1 MFSDAIYLG
10 KNMRKFW
17 VIVALVF
24 TPFAAIAQ
32 QSAPTWDTPN
42 QTNNIQAPQDNKVEP
57 TNNVSNQVAPETP
70 PIATNPAPKPPVA
83 KVTKPAR
90 GTERLIAKVSIK
102 KQTILISLDNEL
114 IYKWSVSTGRKGFET
129 PPGYYNGQRKYVLW
143 RSRTYDNAP
152 MPFAVFF
159 FEGYAVHGTTA
170 ISQLGKPASH
180 GCVRVTTPHAKTF
193 YDLVDEVGLS
203 QTLVIVEN

>member
-1 MFSDAIYLG
+1 
-10 KNMRKFW
+10 MRKLW
-17 VIVALVF
+17 VIVAFSLM
-24 TPFAAIAQ
+24 PFAAMAQ
-32 QSAPTWDTPN
+32 QSAPTWDMPN
-42 QTNNIQAPQDNKVEP
+42 QNNNIQAKQDVKAEP
-57 TNNVSNQVAPETP
+57 TNAISNQVAPVETP
-70 PIATNPAPKPPVA
+70 PIATNPTPKPPTP
-83 KVTKPAR
+83 KITKPAR

-114 IYKWSVSTGRKGFET
+114 IYKWSVSTGKKGFET

-159 FEGYAVHGTTA
+159 YEGYAVHGTTA
-170 ISQLGKPASH
+170 LSQLGKPASH
-180 GCVRVTTPHAKTF
+180 GCVRVTTPNAKTF

>member
-1 MFSDAIYLG
+1 
-10 KNMRKFW
+10 MRKFW
-17 VIVALVF
+17 VIVAFSLM
-24 TPFAAIAQ
+24 PFAALAQ
-32 QSAPTWDTPN
+32 QSAPTWDIPN
-42 QTNNIQAPQDNKVEP
+42 QTNNIQATQDVKAEP
-57 TNNVSNQVAPETP
+57 TNAISNQVAPAETP
-70 PIATNPAPKPPVA
+70 PIATNPTPKPPA
-83 KVTKPAR
+83 PKITKPAR

-114 IYKWSVSTGRKGFET
+114 IYKWAVSTGRKGFET

>member
-1 MFSDAIYLG
+1 MVCLALFYWKWPKALRARNEIIFSLLSGACLSLIH
-10 KNMRKFW
+10 
-17 VIVALVF
+17 
-24 TPFAAIAQ
+24 
-32 QSAPTWDTPN
+32 
-42 QTNNIQAPQDNKVEP
+42 IQMCIRD
-57 TNNVSNQVAPETP
+57 S
-70 PIATNPAPKPPVA
+70 
-83 KVTKPAR
+83 TKPAR

-203 QTLVIVEN
+203 QTLVVIEE

>member
-1 MFSDAIYLG
+1 
-10 KNMRKFW
+10 MRKFW
-17 VIVALVF
+17 VFISLIFVPLCAH
-24 TPFAAIAQ
+24 AQ
-32 QSAPTWDTPN
+32 QSAPTWDVPK
-42 QTNNIQAPQDNKVEP
+42 QTNSVQAPQDNKVEQ
-57 TNNVSNQVAPETP
+57 TNNVTNQVAPTETP
-70 PIATNPAPKPPVA
+70 PIATVPVPKPTTP
-83 KVTKPAR
+83 KITKPAR
-90 GTERLIAKVSIK
+90 GSERLIARVSLK

-114 IYKWSVSTGRKGFET
+114 IYKWTVSTGRKDFET
-129 PPGYYNGQRKYVLW
+129 PPGFYNGQRKYVLW

-159 FEGYAVHGTTA
+159 FEGYAIHGTTA
-170 ISQLGKPASH
+170 LSQLGKPASH

>member
-1 MFSDAIYLG
+1 
-10 KNMRKFW
+10 MRKFW
-17 VIVALVF
+17 VIVAFSLM
-24 TPFAAIAQ
+24 PFAALAQ
-32 QSAPTWDTPN
+32 QSAPTWDIPN
-42 QTNNIQAPQDNKVEP
+42 QTNNIQATQDVKAEP
-57 TNNVSNQVAPETP
+57 TNAISNQVAPAETP
-70 PIATNPAPKPPVA
+70 PIATNPTPKPPA
-83 KVTKPAR
+83 PKITKPAR

-114 IYKWSVSTGRKGFET
+114 IYKWAVSTGRKGFET

-193 YDLVDEVGLS
+193 YDLVDEVGLN
-203 QTLVIVEN
+203 QTLVVIEE

>member
-1 MFSDAIYLG
+1 
-10 KNMRKFW
+10 MRKFW
-17 VIVALVF
+17 VIVAFSLM
-24 TPFAAIAQ
+24 PFAALAQ
-32 QSAPTWDTPN
+32 QSAPTWDIPN
-42 QTNNIQAPQDNKVEP
+42 QTNNIQATQDVKAEP
-57 TNNVSNQVAPETP
+57 TNAISNQVAPAETP
-70 PIATNPAPKPPVA
+70 PIATNPTPKPPTP
-83 KVTKPAR
+83 KITKPAR

-114 IYKWSVSTGRKGFET
+114 IYKWAVSTGRKGFET